1 MKSIVF
7 ATIFSAMQLACCGA
21 RVRGPEGGL
30 FGIKFGSK
38 PEVMREL
45 MKIESLDAR
54 LVLVAPEDENAPDCL
69 AILDREGKV
78 VQVKFL
84 MPGPVEKSRQAVL
97 KEWKPQYGEPTIS
110 GSFEFYSG
118 GQVKYDTFIV
128 GDTALCCEVDGEVVS
143 AESTDIAAMTNLL
156 AKAVRPRERSQR
168 EKLVLWGR
176 KIGYNPPPHKP
187 AKLYR
192 IGSGDRVWRFRRKGE
207 EVVVVHDGKDFWLR
221 LGGKWEYR
229 PESRVG
235 GRFADYTTFLA
246 ELNGKARNGIEVWHC
261 VSIDGEG
268 KTPIETEPMPVA
280 FADTPPNASLFGTWE
295 NANGR
300 RETIQIK
307 PDGSLKWEGGL
318 DERTEWRWCSRCGE
332 LLALPVDF
340 DPERESYHD
349 ARAALLQKPEGG
361 LLVRR
366 RGFFKRKDGNK

>member
-7 ATIFSAMQLACCGA
+7 ATIFSAMQLASCGA
-21 RVRGPEGGL
+21 WVREPEGGL

-143 AESTDIAAMTNLL
+143 AESTDIAAMTHLL
-156 AKAVRPRERSQR
+156 AQAVRPRERSQSPHDDDDR
-168 EKLVLWGR
+168 RDLRRGLPRRSQSERGRPVRLV
-176 KIGYNPPPHKP
+176 PPP
-187 AKLYR
+187 L
-192 IGSGDRVWRFRRKGE
+192 RK
-207 EVVVVHDGKDFWLR
+207 
-221 LGGKWEYR
+221 
-229 PESRVG
+229 
-235 GRFADYTTFLA
+235 
-246 ELNGKARNGIEVWHC
+246 
-261 VSIDGEG
+261 
-268 KTPIETEPMPVA
+268 
-280 FADTPPNASLFGTWE
+280 
-295 NANGR
+295 
-300 RETIQIK
+300 
-307 PDGSLKWEGGL
+307 
-318 DERTEWRWCSRCGE
+318 
-332 LLALPVDF
+332 
-340 DPERESYHD
+340 
-349 ARAALLQKPEGG
+349 
-361 LLVRR
+361 
-366 RGFFKRKDGNK
+366 